1 MKREEKNQMTKRK
14 IVESALREFSKNG
27 YRGCSVNDICK
38 NGGVSKGIVYHY
50 FETKEELY
58 LVCVEECFTLLAQF
72 IGEDLIEWNGNKE
85 EGLDEYFR
93 RRELFFYQSPK
104 YKNIFTEAVVFPST
118 NLKEGIKEKISL
130 FEDLNK
136 KILKRMI
143 ENVKLR
149 EGLDIEDV
157 LDVFQDYQGYINSSS
172 NKKKQ
177 DDEFIEHEKRAKKAI
192 SILLYGVVER

>member
-1 MKREEKNQMTKRK
+1 M
-14 IVESALREFSKNG
+14 
-27 YRGCSVNDICK
+27 
-38 NGGVSKGIVYHY
+38 
-50 FETKEELY
+50 
-58 LVCVEECFTLLAQF
+58 
-72 IGEDLIEWNGNKE
+72 
-85 EGLDEYFR
+85 
-93 RRELFFYQSPK
+93 FFYQNPK